1 MRILVADSE
10 QDVPG
15 RAGHLFPPPDHRVD
29 HVGSVPELQ
38 AALDDR
44 IFDVLLFS
52 AELPGGTSGG
62 RLEMLADISRRFP
75 LMRVV
80 VLADRSQIQFAVAS
94 LGAGAWQYMMVPV
107 SDEELAGVIDL
118 ALRQLPGELPG
129 PGLDEGID
137 EILGSSPQIE
147 AIRRQILQAAS
158 ADIPVLITGETGTG
172 KDVAAGAIHRAST
185 RRDKPFVVAHVGAMA
200 PQLVGSELFGNVR
213 GAFTGAIR
221 SRPGRFEEADGGSIF
236 LDEISTMDEKAQVT
250 LLRVIEKKEL
260 RRLGGRRVI
269 KVDVRVIAASNEDL
283 YELASRGRFREDLLY
298 RLDVFRIN
306 IPRLRDRGDDVIM
319 LANEFLTRFSEQL
332 GKRFRRIPPRVE
344 AVFTRY
350 SWPGNV
356 RELRSVVQ
364 RAVVLARG
372 RRLAR
377 EHFPARLW
385 DESRHVK
392 PGSLVFTVG
401 TSLRDF
407 EKQVIERTLQWTN
420 NKAEAARLLGI
431 SRRALYDKMKRLG
444 ISS

>member
-1 MRILVADSE
+1 
-10 QDVPG
+10 
-15 RAGHLFPPPDHRVD
+15 
-29 HVGSVPELQ
+29 
-38 AALDDR
+38 
-44 IFDVLLFS
+44 
-52 AELPGGTSGG
+52 
-62 RLEMLADISRRFP
+62 MLADIVRRFP

-94 LGAGAWQYMMVPV
+94 LSKGVWQYMMVPV
-107 SDEELAGVIDL
+107 SDEELAGVVDL
-118 ALRQLPGELPG
+118 AVRQPPGDLPGS
-129 PGLDEGID
+129 GLDEGID

-147 AIRRQILQAAS
+147 AVRRQILQAAG

-172 KDVAAGAIHRAST
+172 KDVAAGAIHRVSA
-185 RRDKPFVVAHVGAMA
+185 RRDRPFVVAHVGAMA
-200 PQLVGSELFGNVR
+200 PQLVGSELFGHVR
-213 GAFTGAIR
+213 GAFTGAIG
-221 SRPGRFEEADGGSIF
+221 SRPGRFEEADGGTIF

-250 LLRVIEKKEL
+250 LLRVIEKKQL

-283 YELASRGRFREDLLY
+283 YQLASRGRFREDLLY

-306 IPRLRDRGDDVIM
+306 IPPLRDRGDDVTM
-319 LANEFLTRFSEQL
+319 LANEFLNRFSKQL
-332 GKRFRRIPPRVE
+332 GKSFRRVPPRVE
-344 AVFTRY
+344 AVFRRY

-364 RAVVLARG
+364 RAVVVARS
-372 RRLAR
+372 RRLAP
-377 EHFPARLW
+377 EHFPGRLW

-392 PGSLVFTVG
+392 PGSLVFAVG

-407 EKQVIERTLQWTN
+407 EKQAIERTLQWTN

-444 ISS
+444 ISL